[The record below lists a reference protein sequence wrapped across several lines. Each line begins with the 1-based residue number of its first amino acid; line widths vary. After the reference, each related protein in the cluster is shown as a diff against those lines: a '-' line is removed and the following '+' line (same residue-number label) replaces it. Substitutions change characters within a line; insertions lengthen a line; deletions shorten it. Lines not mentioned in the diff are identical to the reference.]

1 MNQFNDHHRLMVR
14 QSLDNIN
21 FLEKQIEA
29 LNQEI
34 LKQLEPYRHLFELL
48 QTIPGI
54 KAEAATAALA
64 E

>member
-1 MNQFNDHHRLMVR
+1 MVR